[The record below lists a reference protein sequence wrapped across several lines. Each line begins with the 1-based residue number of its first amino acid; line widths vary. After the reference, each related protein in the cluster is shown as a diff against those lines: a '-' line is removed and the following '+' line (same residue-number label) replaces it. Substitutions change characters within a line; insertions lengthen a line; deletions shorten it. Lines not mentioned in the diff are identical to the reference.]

1 MEQVRRPPVA
11 YELAA
16 DGVFRR
22 AQAQALPD
30 LVGARVMELSPKGYV
45 RLATAGG
52 EVWVDKSSVKLSA
65 GQPFKARCGAVSS
78 ASDAREYGVRGAGEG
93 CP

>member
-1 MEQVRRPPVA
+1 MEQVRRPPAA

-16 DGVFRR
+16 DGNFRR
-22 AQAQALPD
+22 AAAQQLPD
-30 LVGARVMELSPKGYV
+30 LAGARVLEVSPKGYV
-45 RLATAGG
+45 RVAATTG
-52 EVWVDKSSVKLSA
+52 EFWIDKASVKLSA

-93 CP
+93 CK